1 MQESPVSSAATSC
14 SRTMQHGWRRLARAA
29 KSTLLLLMLTALACT
44 AAPADGDPF
53 SQPPGGPP
61 VSLVVSNSDLA
72 VGDNRVSFGL
82 VDRDYMPVRPDT
94 VALRAVYYEPGAATG
109 QVRYRTEAE
118 FLPWPPDGRR
128 GVFIANVSFDQAGTA
143 TGDTMGIWE
152 LHATFDYAQSSSEAA
167 ESLTIG
173 SVVSVAPTH
182 RAPFIGDAAPL
193 SDTPTVTT
201 VTDLR
206 TISSSPEP
214 DPALYKLSVAQA
226 ARAGKPAVITFATPA
241 FCVTATCGPQ
251 VSDLS
256 VLAERYEGQA
266 NFVHVEVYRDPHR
279 IDPADPTRELVP
291 AVDEW
296 GLVSE
301 PWTFVVGSDGRIADR
316 FEQYVPPQL
325 LETALLAAINR

>member
-1 MQESPVSSAATSC
+1 MTPSCLSLIDSAKERNASRPVWPRNLTAVLI
-14 SRTMQHGWRRLARAA
+14 LAWVA
-29 KSTLLLLMLTALACT
+29 ALAC
-44 AAPADGDPF
+44 APATTPDDPL
-53 SQPPGGPP
+53 SLPPGGPP

-82 VDRDYMPVRPDT
+82 VDRDYMPVRPDA
-94 VALRAVYYEPGAATG
+94 VAIRAVYYEPGAATG
-109 QVRYRTEAE
+109 QVRHRTEAE

-128 GVFIANVSFDQAGTA
+128 GVFIADVSFDQAGTA
-143 TGDTMGIWE
+143 TGDTLGVWE
-152 LHATFDYAQSSSEAA
+152 LHATFEYAQSPAEAA

-193 SDTPTVTT
+193 SDTPTVMT

-214 DPALYKLSVAQA
+214 DPALYSLSVAQA
-226 ARAGKPAVITFATPA
+226 VRSGNPSVVTFATPA

-256 VLAERYEGQA
+256 ELAAEYEGRA
-266 NFVHVEVYRDPHR
+266 NFVHVEVYRDPHL
-279 IDPADPTRELVP
+279 INPADPARELVL

-301 PWTFVVGSDGRIADR
+301 PWTFVVGSDGRITDR
-316 FEQYVPPQL
+316 FEQYVPPRV
-325 LETALLAAINR
+325 LEAALLAAINR